1 MCAARVD
8 GVERLLVLRANGL
21 GDLVVAEPALAALR
35 AAYRGA
41 EIVLAGATHAAALF
55 NNRPAPVDRVE
66 LAPRVP
72 GVRFDAGGAE
82 RVPDDPPEVV
92 EAFCARM
99 RAEGFDL
106 AVQLHGGGGNA
117 NPLLRRFGAR
127 VTAGSRAPGAPPLD
141 RTVPYHPFQH
151 DVLRWLEVVGLV
163 VGADPV
169 RLSPRLAVTAE
180 DLAAADAALSAA
192 GLEGCGRDPAPTPGP
207 RTAGPRTAGAGP
219 AGARGRG
226 GRAPLVALHPG
237 ATDARRRWPPERL
250 AAVADALAARGA
262 PVVVRRGP
270 GDTDLVARILD
281 AAASAPAD
289 LSGALSLAGLVGVL
303 ARADLF
309 VGNDSGPRHVA
320 EAVGTP
326 TVGVFTKA
334 NLVDVAPLFRAR
346 HRVLVSWASRC
357 AVCGLDYLDGVCG
370 HDATVLGDVDAG
382 TVAAAAIDLLAAGAG
397 ADGAPPGGSHRPG
410 RG

>member
-1 MCAARVD
+1 
-8 GVERLLVLRANGL
+8 
-21 GDLVVAEPALAALR
+21 VVAEPALAALR
-35 AAYRGA
+35 TAYPEA

-66 LAPRVP
+66 VVPRVP
-72 GVRFDAGGAE
+72 GVRFDPGGPQ
-82 RVPDDPPEVV
+82 RIPDDPPEVV

-127 VTAGSRAPGAPPLD
+127 VTAGSRAPGAAPLD

-163 VGADPV
+163 GADPV

-180 DLAAADAALSAA
+180 DLAAGDTALAAA
-192 GLEGCGRDPAPTPGP
+192 GLAGCGRAAVPARASTGQAEVPPAAAASG
-207 RTAGPRTAGAGP
+207 RVGADGAAARAGSGQG
-219 AGARGRG
+219 
-226 GRAPLVALHPG
+226 PLVALHPG

-250 AAVADALAARGA
+250 GAVADVLAARGA
-262 PVVVRRGP
+262 QVVVLGGRG
-270 GDTDLVARILD
+270 DADLVARVLG
-281 AAASAPAD
+281 AASCAPAD
-289 LSGALSLAGLVGVL
+289 LSGGLSLAGLVGVL

-309 VGNDSGPRHVA
+309 LGNDSGPRHVA
-320 EAVGTP
+320 GAVGTA

-370 HDATVLGDVDAG
+370 HDATVLSDIDAG

-397 ADGAPPGGSHRPG
+397 ADGALPR
-410 RG
+410 

>member
-1 MCAARVD
+1 MCAGRVE

-21 GDLVVAEPALAALR
+21 GDLVVAEPALTALR
-35 AAYRGA
+35 AAYPGA

-82 RVPDDPPEVV
+82 RIPDDAPEVV

-163 VGADPV
+163 GADPV

-192 GLEGCGRDPAPTPGP
+192 GLQGCGRDPAPPGP
-207 RTAGPRTAGAGP
+207 AARPPRGRR
-219 AGARGRG
+219 ARGG
-226 GRAPLVALHPG
+226 
-237 ATDARRRWPPERL
+237 
-250 AAVADALAARGA
+250 
-262 PVVVRRGP
+262 
-270 GDTDLVARILD
+270 
-281 AAASAPAD
+281 
-289 LSGALSLAGLVGVL
+289 
-303 ARADLF
+303 
-309 VGNDSGPRHVA
+309 
-320 EAVGTP
+320 
-326 TVGVFTKA
+326 
-334 NLVDVAPLFRAR
+334 
-346 HRVLVSWASRC
+346 C
-357 AVCGLDYLDGVCG
+357 
-370 HDATVLGDVDAG
+370 
-382 TVAAAAIDLLAAGAG
+382 
-397 ADGAPPGGSHRPG
+397 
-410 RG
+410 